1 MDWISTLLAGSG
13 IFTVLITIVSIA
25 CSCLISAIVLGATGF
40 FLYRFF
46 KGMSQNSELVKTGV
60 SAPADASLAGGAHRL
75 RGRQHASLGIL
86 HPADQAQAPGRC
98 AIRDAH

>member
-1 MDWISTLLAGSG
+1 LTFGFIDDPVVLRLRQFSVNRKPASVGLLARG
-13 IFTVLITIVSIA
+13 LP
-25 CSCLISAIVLGATGF
+25 
-40 FLYRFF
+40 
-46 KGMSQNSELVKTGV
+46 GV